1 MIASWSALK
10 FPEKF
15 NTRVRA
21 FASDDS
27 GAMVILALFFFVIM
41 LAAAGLG
48 VDTMRHEMQRTHIQ
62 ATLDSA
68 VLAGAGA
75 PAGATEED
83 IKDIVE
89 DYFDAAGLQ
98 EYLHEIDPDKD
109 IDAGIN
115 SKRVTA
121 SASMTMNTLLMK
133 LSGVKT
139 LNAGGV
145 STAAIASP
153 KMEIVLALDVSGS
166 MAGTR
171 LTKLKEAAKEFVS
184 DVLNKSDEGSTTISI
199 VPYSWNVTP
208 TQEIFDALSV
218 DQQHGYSTCLDF
230 ADDEFN
236 SSSIDPNR
244 AYAQTIFTSVYGN
257 FGEVGNGNVEYGSSS
272 AYNRSC
278 FTDDYFR
285 ILPYASTY
293 APLEAKIDSLKA
305 AGSTSSDM
313 GMKWASALIDPAFRP
328 VVTELQKDRAGTD
341 SDGNAITY
349 NIVNP
354 DINDLPALYTTGQ
367 VRKIIIL
374 MGDGANDWSYHLND
388 PNDLID
394 PDVPKHHTW
403 DDYRGP
409 NSNLYFVKYN
419 EKEFERAKLVDR
431 YGRVLE
437 YSNRESKCGTDE
449 YERSGWWGG
458 QTYVGTWECDYTR
471 GSEELTGYYIY
482 TPRKSQDYYEPEH
495 NNYYSDL
502 DDLYPYILE
511 GETVDLPLPGGRTCT
526 LEATGCQLK
535 WEEAWGLMSPDY
547 YRQKSGDSTPDDQ
560 FARYSSGSIS
570 PSDKDDRMSSICA
583 ATKAKDNV
591 LIFTIAFEMGDQ
603 SSAAGKLRS
612 CASEEGY
619 HYDANTV
626 NIKQA
631 FGSIAANVQKLRLT
645 Q

>member
-1 MIASWSALK
+1 MTGSAKTHFKRTMIASWSSLK
-10 FPEKF
+10 IPEKF
-15 NTRVRA
+15 NARA
-21 FASDDS
+21 RTFASDDS

-75 PAGATEED
+75 PAGATKED

-98 EYLHEIDPDKD
+98 DYLHEIDPDKD

-133 LSGVKT
+133 LSGVDT
-139 LNAGGV
+139 LNAGGG

-230 ADDEFN
+230 TDDEFN

-257 FGEVGNGNVEYGSSS
+257 FGEVGNGNVEYGGSS

-293 APLEAKIDSLKA
+293 APLEAKIESLKA

-394 PDVPKHHTW
+394 PDVPKDHTW

-409 NSNLYFVKYN
+409 DSNLYFVKYN
-419 EKEFERAKLVDR
+419 EKEFERAKLVNQS
-431 YGRVLE
+431 GNVLE
-437 YSNRESKCGTDE
+437 YSNSESNCGDDE
-449 YERSGWWGG
+449 YEWQYNSRRRRWE
-458 QTYVGTWECDYTR
+458 QVYVGTWECDYTR

-482 TPRKSQDYYEPEH
+482 TPLKYQDYYEPED
-495 NNYYSDL
+495 NRYYSDL
-502 DDLYPYILE
+502 DDLYPFIIEQTRLS
-511 GETVDLPLPGGRTCT
+511 
-526 LEATGCQLK
+526 
-535 WEEAWGLMSPDY
+535 WEQAWGLMSPDY
-547 YRQKSGDSTPDDQ
+547 YRQKSGDSTPDNQ

-603 SSAAGKLRS
+603 SSAADKLRS
-612 CASEEGY
+612 CASEVGY

>member
-1 MIASWSALK
+1 MTGSAKTHFKRAMIASWSALR
-10 FPEKF
+10 FPERF
-15 NTRVRA
+15 NARA
-21 FASDDS
+21 RTFASDDS
-27 GAMVILALFFFVIM
+27 GAMVVLALFFFVIM

-48 VDTMRHEMQRTHIQ
+48 IDTMRHEMQRTHIQ

-75 PAGATEED
+75 PAGATKED

-133 LSGVKT
+133 LSGVDT
-139 LNAGGV
+139 LNAGGG

-171 LTKLKEAAKEFVS
+171 LNKMKEAAKEFVS

-244 AYAQTIFTSVYGN
+244 AYAQTIFTSIYGD

-293 APLEAKIDSLKA
+293 APLEAKIESLKA
-305 AGSTSSDM
+305 AGSTSADM

-328 VVTELQKDRAGTD
+328 VVTELQKDRTGTD

-409 NSNLYFVKYN
+409 NSNLYHVRYN
-419 EKEFERAKLVDR
+419 PKEFERAKLVDR
-431 YGRVLE
+431 FDNVLE
-437 YSNRESKCGTDE
+437 YSNSESKCGDDE
-449 YERSGWWGG
+449 YEWEYNSRRRRWE
-458 QTYVGTWECDYTR
+458 QVHVGTWECDYTR

-482 TPRKSQDYYEPEH
+482 TPLKYQDYYEPED
-495 NNYYSDL
+495 NRYYSNL
-502 DDLYPYILE
+502 DDLYPFIIEQTRLS
-511 GETVDLPLPGGRTCT
+511 
-526 LEATGCQLK
+526 
-535 WEEAWGLMSPDY
+535 WEQAWGLMSPDY

-612 CASEEGY
+612 CASEVGY